1 MHRTSLTLIFN
12 LTQPDLTPGDGT
24 NETESA
30 EMDDD
35 EQSFT
40 NIFNNPEIQE
50 QSIYSGAS
58 INRGQ
63 LLCLILAFILK
74 YNISGS
80 GLKDLL
86 DFLNIVA
93 PGCAPTSKYY
103 FDKSFFNLAKQFEI
117 HHYCKICSQ
126 YIGKLFTPCCS
137 DGNVD
142 ERVNTNEGYYFL
154 VMPLRQQLKELF
166 KNTTF
171 YKFLNDNKTNMGMG
185 DIYSGSMYTSKLKTF
200 VDTLDNISLSFNI
213 DGASVFKS
221 SNYSI
226 WPIICT
232 VNELPSTI
240 RGKYAILHSL
250 WFGSK
255 PEMPTLLRP
264 FVKELQDLF
273 TEGFSWHDNTG
284 HKHNTKV
291 APGVCIC
298 DAPARDLP
306 SRRSARAMVQE
317 MKQFNGRYG
326 CGFCLHMGEIVPKG
340 KGFTRVYPH
349 STEYPQ
355 LRTHDQT
362 TNQASA
368 AIQSDTDVNGVK
380 GPSQLLLLPNFDII
394 KHFVPEYMHSVCL
407 GVTKQFVR
415 IWCDSK
421 NSALPFYLQPKVIQ
435 QIDSSLLTIH
445 PPHEVKRCPRSLSER
460 HFWKAS
466 EWRAFLL
473 FYSPI
478 LLKTVLF
485 CLYVAEVEISPKQDY
500 FSLATLFAEHMSA
513 HTPFTY
519 MHILLF
525 YALLLC
531 THSSTV
537 PPSGRHNIP
546 PLLERLCMVPS
557 DYHKT

>member
-1 MHRTSLTLIFN
+1 MHCFCLHLFA
-12 LTQPDLTPGDGT
+12 Q
-24 NETESA
+24 
-30 EMDDD
+30 
-35 EQSFT
+35 
-40 NIFNNPEIQE
+40 NIFNDPEIQE
-50 QSIYSGAS
+50 QPIYSGAS

-74 YNISGS
+74 HSISGS

-86 DFLNIVA
+86 DLLNIVA

-142 ERVNTNEGYYFL
+142 ERVNKNEGYYFL

-166 KNTTF
+166 QNTTF

-232 VNELPSTI
+232 FNELPSTI
-240 RGKYAILHSL
+240 RGKYALLHSL
-250 WFGSK
+250 LQ

-264 FVKELQDLF
+264 FVKELQELF

-284 HKHNTKV
+284 HKHTTKV

-298 DAPARDLP
+298 DAPAR
-306 SRRSARAMVQE
+306 AMVQD

-326 CGFCLHMGEIVPKG
+326 CGFCLHMGEIEPKG

-362 TNQASA
+362 THQASA

-407 GVTKQFVR
+407 GVTKQFVS

-421 NSALPFYLQPKVIQ
+421 NSALPFYLQPKIIQ

-460 HFWKAS
+460 HYWKAS

-478 LLKTVLF
+478 LLKTVLPPV
-485 CLYVAEVEISPKQDY
+485 YY
-500 FSLATLFAEHMSA
+500 NHW
-513 HTPFTY
+513 
-519 MHILLF
+519 
-525 YALLLC
+525 LLLVFSIYTLLQDHIQKADLLHASSC
-531 THSSTV
+531 LTRFVVEVQELYGKCYVSYNVHCLTHLSNAVDMWGPLWANSSFVYEDTI
-537 PPSGRHNIP
+537 GT
-546 PLLERLCMVPS
+546 LLEMFNGTHRQSLN
-557 DYHKT
+557 